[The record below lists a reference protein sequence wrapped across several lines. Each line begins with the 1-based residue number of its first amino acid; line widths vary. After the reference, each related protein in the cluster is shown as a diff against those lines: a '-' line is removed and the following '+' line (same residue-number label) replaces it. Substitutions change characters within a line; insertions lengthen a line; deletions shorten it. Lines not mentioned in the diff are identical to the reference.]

1 MLGGEPLSDIAGTM
15 CMQDAI
21 NLLWAYLF
29 AAADYA
35 SMPARVVMGQDPPM
49 MPVLDGNGM
58 QVGEKPVDMR
68 KIAEDRIL
76 WLTGENAKV
85 SQWDAATLDVF
96 TSTIETCVSHVAAQ
110 TRTPPHYMILG
121 KGLVNINADGM
132 RAAET
137 GAVMKAREW
146 QTFASPQVRETF
158 RLMALVRSDQ
168 GLADQCRFGSVHW
181 KDAENRSQAQL
192 VDALQKMSALGFP
205 FEWVAEQYGLSQT
218 EVARVLEMKA
228 REAETDPIGAM
239 TRQLAQQPQPG
250 QLPAPPAGE

>member
-1 MLGGEPLSDIAGTM
+1 
-15 CMQDAI
+15 
-21 NLLWAYLF
+21 
-29 AAADYA
+29 
-35 SMPARVVMGQDPPM
+35 M